1 MIQEFR
7 TITLFKA
14 KKPKDPD
21 LNQALQWFS
30 TSLGLFGERDKE
42 KSCFRIFVELVKAA
56 RYKKALT
63 SDQLAARANL
73 SRATVIHHLKR
84 LIAADMVTVE
94 KNQYA
99 LRTENLEDLVKEIQ
113 TETARVFHDLKDMA
127 EELDEQLGLGK
138 RDRKAHVISD

>member
-7 TITLFKA
+7 SITLMKV

-21 LNQALQWFS
+21 PNQALQWFS

-42 KSCFRIFVELVKAA
+42 KSCFRIFVEIVKAA
-56 RYKKALT
+56 RYRKALT
-63 SDQLAARANL
+63 SDQLARRANL

-84 LIAADMVTVE
+84 LIAADIISVE
-94 KNQYA
+94 KNQYR
-99 LRTENLEDLVKEIQ
+99 LRAENLEDLVQEIKA
-113 TETARVFHDLKDMA
+113 EAARVFEELDTMA

-138 RDRKAHVISD
+138 REKRVHVISD